1 MRKNA
6 PHEVARMLGKDARI
20 GPNCAI
26 IVQRI

>member
-6 PHEVARMLGKDARI
+6 PPEVARMLGKNAQDGFI
-20 GPNCAI
+20 CAI